1 MLQHRKGFKA
11 INSDRVRK
19 RLASVSPHEH
29 VRTDY
34 GANIYSDR
42 FTKITY
48 DTMLAEAESLLSE
61 GRGAI
66 LDATFKA
73 SADRQL
79 ALALAARRGVPVLFV
94 ECVVSEDEAIR
105 RLERRASMEGEVSD
119 ATPEVYRRQRAEFEP
134 IREIPPQNHLRID
147 TSQPARTASSP
158 KSRTHSSAW
167 RMRFPRA
174 SQLRRSRETARAQ
187 GAPCGLWFHAGDVLI

>member
-11 INSDRVRK
+11 INSDRIRK

-29 VRTDY
+29 IRSDY
-34 GANIYSDR
+34 GANTYSDR

-48 DTMLAEAESLLSE
+48 DAMLAEAERLLSD
-61 GRGAI
+61 GCGAI

-94 ECVVSEDEAIR
+94 ECVVSPDEAIR
-105 RLERRASMEGEVSD
+105 RLKQRATKEGEVSD
-119 ATPEVYRRQRAEFEP
+119 ATPEVYKRQRGEFEP
-134 IREIPPQNHLRID
+134 IREIPPRNHLRID
-147 TSQPARTASSP
+147 TTCQ
-158 KSRTHSSAW
+158 
-167 RMRFPRA
+167 
-174 SQLRRSRETARAQ
+174 RERLVAEIEEA
-187 GAPCGLWFHAGDVLI
+187 LEHLVVS